1 MGTRNP
7 LAYNP
12 ISFYDIAVN
21 GGFNSM
27 ANFNMHDIRY
37 NYPDV
42 NDSNPDGLDEF
53 FGSCACVIYSLYNSD
68 QNYDRYYSY
77 QQCNGIWE
85 LNGSLGPEQS
95 VTIEAISNTLSSGG
109 SSVEDVGTGCL

>member
-21 GGFNSM
+21 GGLNSIQ
-27 ANFNMHDIRY
+27 DISMQIARV

-53 FGSCACVIYSLYNSD
+53 FGSCACEVYELTND
-68 QNYDRYYSY
+68 DENWDRIYSY
-77 QQCNGIWE
+77 QGCDGFWFINE
-85 LNGSLGPEQS
+85 SLGPESS
-95 VTIEAISNTLSSGG
+95 VTIEAIWNTVSGG
-109 SSVEDVGTGCL
+109 GASIDDVGTGCL

>member
-21 GGFNSM
+21 GGFNLM
-27 ANFNMHDIRY
+27 ANINMHDIRY

-42 NDSNPDGLDEF
+42 NNSNPDGLDEF
-53 FGSCACVIYSLYNSD
+53 FGSCACEIYELTND
-68 QNYDRYYSY
+68 DENYDRIYSY
-77 QQCNGIWE
+77 QGCDGIWLINE
-85 LNGSLGPEQS
+85 SLGPNS
-95 VTIEAISNTLSSGG
+95 TIAIEAIWNTVSTGG
-109 SSVEDVGTGCL
+109 AGISDVGVGCL